1 MKWWGCDVDATNQ
14 FASYTPEYGG
24 YIDLGEDTGT
34 EWIGRHLHGA
44 TMIKAFNAMFAQ
56 YIAPDPR
63 HSDGRQV
70 VFYAADD
77 DGRLHEVQ
85 PILDQTRLR
94 PRLRRQA
101 ARGRPTAATRW
112 AA

>member
-56 YIAPDPR
+56 YIAPDPPPVVAHLLGYSHNCTQR
-63 HSDGRQV
+63 HAQP
-70 VFYAADD
+70 AA
-77 DGRLHEVQ
+77 Q
-85 PILDQTRLR
+85 PWSRYVT
-94 PRLRRQA
+94 PFS
-101 ARGRPTAATRW
+101 
-112 AA
+112 